1 MSNSCKLHWFKL
13 CCSHQKTK
21 NNCHS
26 KYLDFHRKRQRRRR
40 QSDTTGEQKQI
51 KPVKKKSTHLLVTL
65 IGFLLILK
73 LSREKTPRRERFVF
87 LKTHI
92 YIIYI
97 SWSLFWG
104 VKTGSLGRRRGS
116 SSSCLWVN
124 WDQSKNRHTH
134 CKVEK
139 GLMTGK
145 RCGVG
150 FTVLNRSF
158 WVEVE
163 PQGSKAKTK
172 THWDIP
178 SPPQLLTAGK
188 KTHT

>member
-13 CCSHQKTK
+13 CCSHQKTT

-26 KYLDFHRKRQRRRR
+26 KYLDFHRKRQRRRW

-124 WDQSKNRHTH
+124 WDQSKNRHTRTARWK
-134 CKVEK
+134 KVWWQE
-139 GLMTGK
+139 
-145 RCGVG
+145 RGVEW
-150 FTVLNRSF
+150 VLLYSTDRFGWRWSHR
-158 WVEVE
+158 E
-163 PQGSKAKTK
+163 AKQKQKPTK
-172 THWDIP
+172 TYH
-178 SPPQLLTAGK
+178 LLLSC
-188 KTHT
+188 

>member
-26 KYLDFHRKRQRRRR
+26 KYLDLKKATTTTAVRHNRGTETNQTSQKEVDPPPRHTHRVPPHSQAFERKNTTKR
-40 QSDTTGEQKQI
+40 T
-51 KPVKKKSTHLLVTL
+51 
-65 IGFLLILK
+65 FC
-73 LSREKTPRRERFVF
+73 F

-124 WDQSKNRHTH
+124 WDQSKNRHTRTAKWK
-134 CKVEK
+134 KVWWQE
-139 GLMTGK
+139 
-145 RCGVG
+145 RGVEW
-150 FTVLNRSF
+150 VLLYSTDRFGWRWSHR
-158 WVEVE
+158 E
-163 PQGSKAKTK
+163 AKQKQKPTE
-172 THWDIP
+172 TYH
-178 SPPQLLTAGK
+178 LLLSC
-188 KTHT
+188 